1 MIIRYCMYLVCDNNI
16 EVAYFIRFISYL
28 VRKLA
33 VYRRS
38 LVQKWK
44 GNHLIHVRN
53 TIYTSDIYTV
63 NRTTVDVHLSERNIW
78 NPKLFAGQYVWAG
91 YS

>member
-1 MIIRYCMYLVCDNNI
+1 MYCMYLVCDNNI
-16 EVAYFIRFISYL
+16 EVAYVIRFISYL

-38 LVQKWK
+38 LVQKWE

-53 TIYTSDIYTV
+53 TIPAISTLLTELQYY
-63 NRTTVDVHLSERNIW
+63 HLSECNI
-78 NPKLFAGQYVWAG
+78 
-91 YS
+91 